1 MVLRSRT
8 WPEGTLHPKNTS
20 SQIEG
25 KMGSDEENSEV
36 GSGHKT
42 HALTD
47 GWIVRES
54 LRSWWSC
61 WFDRQIENVVDTT
74 VMKQD
79 Q

>member
-1 MVLRSRT
+1 
-8 WPEGTLHPKNTS
+8 
-20 SQIEG
+20 
-25 KMGSDEENSEV
+25 MGSDEENSEV

-47 GWIVRES
+47 SWIVRES